1 MVHLFKPTSYRG
13 GAAMAVG
20 ATLAWKIV
28 SFANALLVALYFGAD
43 RATDVYFYLIMATG
57 FGLTF
62 LQRMNAAA
70 VIPEAMTLDA
80 QTTGGGRPLL
90 NGFLYFYLLIT
101 LALGAAGIFFPVKVM
116 EALSLFSIEE
126 LVRER
131 NLLTWSFWMFGLQ
144 LLTAYLIAVLEMY
157 RRFAS
162 SLFTPLNALL
172 PLACLV
178 LLGRTEGIVSMVY
191 GFVAANA
198 VQIIVF
204 LWILKKELSWN
215 FFLQPKRPSHVFV
228 KNLISNQLIELANI
242 AAGVLPLYLLSG
254 LSAGLVSALNY
265 AKQLAESPTEILTLR
280 VTNVS
285 KIQLTESAAKNDTNQ
300 LNADF
305 LSTLH
310 FLLFL
315 LTPLAVFTAFYAPE
329 IVTLFFKRGEFDAQ
343 DVRQAAA
350 FLRPLLG
357 LMLFM
362 GPILMQNNVVA
373 AGRKLKEFLPYA
385 LSGIVLF
392 IVLTPPSV
400 RAWGAFAFPYVQ
412 VGCCFVGLYLNYL
425 FFSKYCPYISYGP
438 SLRRAA
444 RLLAVNVIALFPSAV
459 YAFFGAGTNPFVTVL
474 IGGVIFLAGL
484 FWLTRRS
491 GDWDDFLRQLFERV

>member
-1 MVHLFKPTSYRG
+1 
-13 GAAMAVG
+13 MAVG

-80 QTTGGGRPLL
+80 QNAGGGRPLL
-90 NGFLYFYLLIT
+90 NGFLYFYLLLA

-116 EALSLFSIEE
+116 EALSLFSAEE
-126 LVRER
+126 LARER

-172 PLACLV
+172 PLVCLV
-178 LLGRTEGIVSMVY
+178 LLGRTAGIVSMVY

-198 VQIIVF
+198 IQIAVF

-215 FFLQPKRPSHVFV
+215 FFLRPERPARAFA
-228 KNLISNQLIELANI
+228 KNLVSNQLIELANI

-285 KIQLTESAAKNDTNQ
+285 KIQLTESAAKNEAQQ

-305 LSTLH
+305 LSTQH

-343 DVRQAAA
+343 DVSQAAA

-362 GPILMQNNVVA
+362 GPVLMQNNVVA

-392 IVLTPPSV
+392 IALTPPSV

-425 FFSKYCPYISYGP
+425 FFRKYFPYVSYGP
-438 SLRRAA
+438 SLQDAL
-444 RLLAVNVIALFPSAV
+444 RLLAVNTLALLPSAA
-459 YAFFGAGTNPFVTVL
+459 YALAFENTHTFLKVF

-484 FWLTRRS
+484 FLLTRQS
-491 GDWDDFLRQLFERV
+491 GDWKTFCRRLAKRV

>member
-1 MVHLFKPTSYRG
+1 MVHLFKPTSYRT
-13 GAAMAVG
+13 GAALAVG
-20 ATLAWKIV
+20 ATLAWKLV

-70 VIPEAMTLDA
+70 VIPEAMMLDA
-80 QTTGGGRPLL
+80 QTPGGGRPLL
-90 NGFLYFYLLIT
+90 NGFLYFYLLIAI
-101 LALGAAGIFFPVKVM
+101 ALGTAGIFFPVKTM
-116 EALSLFSIEE
+116 EVLSLFSAEE
-126 LVRER
+126 LARER

-144 LLTAYLIAVLEMY
+144 LLTAYLTSVLEMY

-172 PLACLV
+172 PLACLL
-178 LLGRTEGIVSMVY
+178 LLGRTAGIVSMVY

-198 VQIIVF
+198 IQSTVF

-215 FFLQPKRPSHVFV
+215 FFLRPERPARAFA
-228 KNLISNQLIELANI
+228 KNLVSNQLIELANI

-285 KIQLTESAAKNDTNQ
+285 KIQLTESAAKNDEAA
-300 LNADF
+300 LNDNF
-305 LSTLH
+305 LNTQH

-329 IVTLFFKRGEFDAQ
+329 IVTLFFKRGEFNAQ
-343 DVRQAAA
+343 DVHRAAA
-350 FLRPLLG
+350 FLRPLMG
-357 LMLFM
+357 VMLFM
-362 GPILMQNNVVA
+362 APVLMQNNAVA

-385 LSGIVLF
+385 LAGIVLF
-392 IVLTPPSV
+392 IALTPVTV
-400 RAWGAFAFPYVQ
+400 RLWGAFAYPYVQ
-412 VGCCFVGLYLNYL
+412 LACSFVGLYVNYL
-425 FFSKYCPYISYGP
+425 FFRKYFPFIAYKF
-438 SLRRAA
+438 SLCRAA
-444 RLLAVNVIALFPSAV
+444 RLLAVNVVALVPSAV
-459 YAFFGAGTNPFVTVL
+459 YAFFGAGANAFVTVF
-474 IGGVIFLAGL
+474 IGGIIFLAVL
-484 FWLTRRS
+484 FWLTRQS
-491 GDWDDFLRQLFERV
+491 GDWDDFRRQLFKRV